1 MDFEILIKYLIWI
14 AVFIIAVSGIYLL
27 LGKLGAI

>member
-14 AVFIIAVSGIYLL
+14 AVFIIAVGGIYLL
-27 LGKLGAI
+27 LGRLGAI

>member
-14 AVFIIAVSGIYLL
+14 AVFIIAVGGIYLL
-27 LGKLGAI
+27 FGRLGAI

>member
-14 AVFIIAVSGIYLL
+14 AVFIIAVAGIYLF
-27 LGKLGAI
+27 LGRLGVI

>member
-14 AVFIIAVSGIYLL
+14 VVFAIAAAGIYLL
-27 LGKLGAI
+27 FGRLGVL